1 MNFLYD
7 WLRQIVVL
15 IFIGTIL
22 EMLLPSNRL
31 KKYVHFVFGL
41 LFLLLLGQPIFY
53 LLKTDITEHIS
64 TFEHYLMQDESELE
78 ETKQQVEKQKE
89 DIQAEQ
95 VAYIWNELAQN
106 LINEANDTMQQQYGL
121 QINQVSFENEFAD
134 RDEIGDFSKII
145 VLLEP
150 VNERE
155 HNSPKPIEP
164 IIINPQEKSRQLHED
179 QNEKAI
185 EATLRNTW
193 QLEDDVTIEIIWEG
207 GAL

>member
-1 MNFLYD
+1 MSFLYE
-7 WLRQIVVL
+7 WIKQIVL
-15 IFIGTIL
+15 FILIGTIL
-22 EMLLPSNRL
+22 EMLLPSNQL

-41 LFLLLLGQPIFY
+41 LLLLLLAKPIFY
-53 LLKTDITEHIS
+53 LFQTDITNEILLIEQEMEPDRRTVEATTDH
-64 TFEHYLMQDESELE
+64 M
-78 ETKQQVEKQKE
+78 EKQKK

>member
-95 VAYIWNELAQN
+95 VAYIWNELEEQYKVSANPILESNYNLKIKDITFHVTEGEEVGLESIGIHLQN
-106 LINEANDTMQQQYGL
+106 SSEAN
-121 QINQVSFENEFAD
+121 IN
-134 RDEIGDFSKII
+134 KI
-145 VLLEP
+145 
-150 VNERE
+150 
-155 HNSPKPIEP
+155 KPIENVT
-164 IIINPQEKSRQLHED
+164 IGAVTKNK
-179 QNEKAI
+179 NEPKTKDEMEI
-185 EATLRNTW
+185 EQTLRNIW
-193 QLEDDVTIEIIWEG
+193 QLEEEVQFTFYWGGGTID
-207 GAL
+207 